1 MWSDTTF
8 LFTAYTGAAASLF
21 GGVTISKAA
30 FINQRKPLSQ
40 DDRNEWQ
47 DVRILIIDEVSFMS
61 DSVLKELDIKLK
73 AIGKRTIIF
82 GGFSI
87 IFSGDFRQ
95 LEPVCSN
102 EKELLFST
110 LSSGVWENNI
120 NVVIILNNDHRFK
133 DDPQYGKMLKR
144 MWTGDLSKEDR
155 KVINSRVIGY
165 NGLKLPPVFKGK
177 QFENILYRPVQKKT
191 QQKNYKTFYSELENY
206 DLYLL
211 SCYFE
216 GDACYAC
223 PTNKERN
230 SIQKALFQKHINTT
244 HPSITCKEM
253 PLNHTLII
261 EANISSSISK
271 KSQHKIDRHLKKRM
285 ILTTCGDADVMSGT
299 KHIDP
304 ALCIYIG
311 SSLLCIDN
319 KHMKDRVPRGNG
331 TLCRVLGVKL
341 KENAPSHRVKNYY
354 GKKYGQSI
362 RAPLGARA
370 YP

>member
-21 GGVTISKAA
+21 GGVTILKAA

-47 DVRILIIDEVSFMS
+47 DVQILIIDEVSFMS

-87 IFSGDFRQ
+87 IFPGDFRQ

-102 EKELLFST
+102 KKELLFST

-120 NVVIILNNDHRFK
+120 NVVIILNKDHCFK

-165 NGLKLPPVFKGK
+165 NDLKLPPVFKGK
-177 QFENILYRPVQKKT
+177 QFENILYRPIKKNST
-191 QQKNYKTFYSELENY
+191 IIITFPN
-206 DLYLL
+206 
-211 SCYFE
+211 
-216 GDACYAC
+216 
-223 PTNKERN
+223 
-230 SIQKALFQKHINTT
+230 
-244 HPSITCKEM
+244 
-253 PLNHTLII
+253 
-261 EANISSSISK
+261 
-271 KSQHKIDRHLKKRM
+271 
-285 ILTTCGDADVMSGT
+285 
-299 KHIDP
+299 
-304 ALCIYIG
+304 
-311 SSLLCIDN
+311 
-319 KHMKDRVPRGNG
+319 
-331 TLCRVLGVKL
+331 
-341 KENAPSHRVKNYY
+341 
-354 GKKYGQSI
+354 
-362 RAPLGARA
+362 
-370 YP
+370 